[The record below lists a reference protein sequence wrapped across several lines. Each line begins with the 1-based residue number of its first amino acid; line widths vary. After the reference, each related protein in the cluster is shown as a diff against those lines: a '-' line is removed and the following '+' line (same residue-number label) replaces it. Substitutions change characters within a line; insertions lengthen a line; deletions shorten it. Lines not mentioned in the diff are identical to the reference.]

1 MIFYLRYFL
10 YNNQVIKPTKK
21 KDSYIKY
28 KRNIKF
34 YGIYIFYIGRYFIT
48 DIC

>member
-21 KDSYIKY
+21 KIATLSTNVIS
-28 KRNIKF
+28 NSMES
-34 YGIYIFYIGRYFIT
+34 IFFI
-48 DIC
+48 